1 MTRHILRLIWNKKRS
16 NALLFLEI
24 FFAFLILFAVF
35 TIVTRYMRMYQSP
48 LGFQTENI
56 WIVHNNLDP
65 VTDTTATQDMKV
77 RLKQELKALPEVEA
91 ASYSGF
97 VTPISNSSWSTSSD
111 DNGFEISTH
120 MMYGDLDYMETMGMS
135 LEQGRWFNESDRDAR
150 YKPLIIS
157 KKLFDES
164 FKGRNLTDSIYDING
179 EKRIVGVIDHF
190 KYKGDFAEEVNLSF
204 FYGEDKTLDLPNLH
218 LRIAPGTP
226 AAFEEEVNNLV
237 AGITKRNDFRIEHL
251 QTTRE
256 SRARQVWIP
265 IIALLSICGF
275 LVINVSMGLFGI
287 LWYTI
292 SKRRSEIGLR
302 RTLGASKSE
311 ITLQFVGEILVVC
324 LSGIL
329 LGILFAV
336 QFPLLNVFPI
346 EAINYYLAMVFAA
359 VLILILVVACSF
371 YPSQQAA
378 RIHPALALHEE

>member
-48 LGFQTENI
+48 LGFQTEDI
-56 WIVHNNLDP
+56 WIVHMNLDP
-65 VTDTTATQDMKV
+65 VTDTLATQDMKV
-77 RLKQELKALPEVEA
+77 RLKQELKALPEIQSA
-91 ASYSGF
+91 AYSGF
-97 VTPISNSSWSTSSD
+97 VTPLSNSSWSTSND
-111 DNGFEISTH
+111 DNGFNLSTY
-120 MMYGDLDYMETMGMS
+120 MMYGDLDYMETMGIE
-135 LEQGRWFNESDRDAR
+135 LIQGRWFDDSDRDAR
-150 YKPLIIS
+150 YEPLIIS
-157 KKLFDES
+157 KKLYDES
-164 FKGRNLTDSIYDING
+164 FKGRNLTDSIYTLNG
-179 EKRIVGVIDHF
+179 EKKIVGVFDHF
-190 KYKGDFAEEVNLSF
+190 KYRGDFAEEVPLSF
-204 FYGEDKTLDLPNLH
+204 FYGEDRTLDLPNLH
-218 LRIAPGTP
+218 LRLAPGTEV
-226 AAFEEEVNNLV
+226 AFEEEVNNLV
-237 AGITKRNDFRIEHL
+237 ADITKRNDFRIEHL

-302 RTLGASKSE
+302 RTLGASRSE

-329 LGILFAV
+329 LGAIFAV
-336 QFPLLNVFPI
+336 QFPLLKVFPV
-346 EAINYYLAMVFAA
+346 ESINYYLAMIFSAL
-359 VLILILVVACSF
+359 LILILVISCAF

>member
-48 LGFQTENI
+48 LGYQTENI
-56 WIVHNNLDP
+56 WIVHMNLDP
-65 VTDTTATQDMKV
+65 VTDTVATQDMKV
-77 RLKQELKALPEVEA
+77 RLKQELKALPEVQS

-120 MMYGDLDYMETMGMS
+120 MMYGDPDYMETMGIN
-135 LEQGRWFNESDRDAR
+135 LVQGRWFNESDRDAR
-150 YKPLIIS
+150 YEPLIIS

-164 FKGRNLTDSIYDING
+164 FEGRNITDSIYNING
-179 EKRIVGVIDHF
+179 EKRIIGVIDHF

-218 LRIAPGTP
+218 LRVAPGTP

-237 AGITKRNDFRIEHL
+237 ADITKRNDFRIEHL

-265 IIALLSICGF
+265 IVALLSICGF

-302 RTLGASKSE
+302 RTLGASRSE
-311 ITLQFVGEILVVC
+311 ITLQFVGEILAVC

-329 LGILFAV
+329 LGIVFAV
-336 QFPLLNVFPI
+336 QLPLLNVFPI
-346 EAINYYLAMVFAA
+346 EALNYYIAMGLSAT
-359 VLILILVVACSF
+359 LILILVVACSF